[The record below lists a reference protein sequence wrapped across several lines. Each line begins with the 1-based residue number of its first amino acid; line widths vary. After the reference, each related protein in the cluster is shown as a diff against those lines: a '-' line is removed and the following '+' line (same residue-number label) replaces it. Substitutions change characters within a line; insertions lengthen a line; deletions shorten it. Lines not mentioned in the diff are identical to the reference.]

1 MQDDSS
7 AHCSS
12 GLVIRRATHA
22 DVAGIRSVLYSVRS
36 EYGVLSD
43 QGADDPELDDFESSF
58 FGRGGYFEVVEDSR
72 GRILGCA
79 GLYPLNQQRA
89 EVCKMY
95 LIKAARGHGLGK
107 RLLNDLLE
115 AARRNGFREVWLET
129 NRLLTEASPCTG
141 STVSSPSNRTTCCL
155 DATKP
160 SSCASTAPMTDAEI
174 LSAAPRSA
182 RFFDPATLFGT
193 SL

>member
-129 NRLLTEASPCTG
+129 NRLLTEAITLYRQHGFEPVESDHLLPRCDQAFLL
-141 STVSSPSNRTTCCL
+141 RL
-155 DATKP
+155 DG
-160 SSCASTAPMTDAEI
+160 TD
-174 LSAAPRSA
+174 
-182 RFFDPATLFGT
+182 DGC
-193 SL
+193 